1 MNMSELTAT
10 VNTFLYYNDTI
21 YNDISYINFIK
32 IINNLDKNNQ
42 NNTVNLIILEKYLNI
57 LLKNER

>member
-1 MNMSELTAT
+1 MNEFTAA

>member
-1 MNMSELTAT
+1 MSELTAT